1 MALLIMLR
9 QRLLNVLHKYA
20 FLLITFS
27 GLGLCWLLNII
38 FWPDN
43 PGFIGLALHPYLFLV
58 IIVAALQG
66 LGPALLCAFVVSL
79 SYIGGI
85 IWRLFSQGE
94 ELSRIFQFSYFSP
107 VISFFITGLA
117 VGFIA
122 NRQKQIIANLSQEL
136 TQARQHID
144 NLHAELTILQ
154 EKNVYLKKHSLGER
168 EFLTMLYQTCRGMA
182 SLVLEDFQQALIK
195 TAEEFLEAEKI
206 ALFMLQGDKLVF
218 SCGLGYGLR
227 EIPEPNFNL
236 LKKSLSEKKVM
247 AQLASNGSSEQ
258 SIAIVGPLFLG
269 EQGEPI
275 GVLWLEGIPFLHYTP
290 LSLRLITILT
300 DWASLCLATIFAFE
314 AIQKQSVE
322 KTSSQNFTKVYE
334 LLKRKYQGLFPFG
347 AEATIIEK
355 EIKRRLT
362 T

>member
-1 MALLIMLR
+1 MLR
-9 QRLLNVLHKYA
+9 QRLLTIINKYS
-20 FLLITFS
+20 FLLITFG

-43 PGFIGLALHPYLFLV
+43 PAFIGVALHPYLFLV

-66 LGPALLCAFVVSL
+66 LWPALLCAFAVSL
-79 SYIGGI
+79 SYLVGI
-85 IWRLFSQGE
+85 FWRLFSQGE
-94 ELSRIFQFSYFSP
+94 ELSRIFQLSYFSP
-107 VISFFITGLA
+107 LISFFITGLT

-122 NRQKQIIANLSQEL
+122 NRQKQIIGNLSQEL

-168 EFLTMLYQTCRGMA
+168 EFLTMLYQTCRGMS
-182 SLVLEDFQQALIK
+182 SLGLGEFQQALIK
-195 TAEEFLEAEKI
+195 TLEEIIEAEKI

-218 SCGLGYGLR
+218 SCGLGYASR

-236 LKKSLSEKKVM
+236 LKKALSEKKVL
-247 AQLASNGSSEQ
+247 AQLSSNGASNQ

-275 GVLWLEGIPFLHYTP
+275 GALWVEGIPFFHYTP
-290 LSLRLITILT
+290 LSLRLVTILT

-314 AIQKQSVE
+314 AVQKQSAE
-322 KTSSQNFTKVYE
+322 KASSYNFTKVYE
-334 LLKRKYQGLFPFG
+334 LLKRKYRGLFPFG